1 MTENDTF
8 AFDPE
13 GNAASALGFFAVGVH
28 AGFRADPERLDM
40 ALVVADEP
48 CAAAAT
54 FTTNVFCAAPVRV
67 SREHLNEGGA
77 GAPAYGCARAVV
89 VNSGI
94 ANAATGEIGLEN
106 ARKTAE
112 LVGEAV
118 GCPADEVL
126 VASTGVIGQHL
137 RLEPFAEGVPAALA
151 AMAKVADDLAGRTSQ
166 GATAARAIMT
176 TDTCPKHGSVSF
188 SGDGIGYPGVTFTVG
203 GMCKGAGMIM
213 PNMATMIAV
222 ITTDAPLAAPDLS
235 QALTAAVNKSF
246 NKVTVDSDTSTN
258 DTCCVM
264 ANGLAGNT
272 PITGPGADY
281 GTFFAALRHVCEYE
295 AKMIASDGEGA
306 GRLVTCTVQ
315 GAETEE
321 QAEQMA
327 KAVVRS
333 PLVKCAMFGT
343 DANWGRVLC
352 AIGYSG
358 AEFDPKDVAVSF
370 QSKGGTLQ
378 VCAGGQGVPFDED
391 LAKEV
396 LGQDEVTILVTLTAG
411 QASCSCWGCDLT
423 YDYVKINGDY
433 RS

>member
-13 GNAASALGFFAVGVH
+13 GNAASALGFSAVGVH

-77 GAPAYGCARAVV
+77 GSPAYGCARAVV

-166 GATAARAIMT
+166 GLTAARAIMT

-222 ITTDAPLAAPDLS
+222 ITTDVPIAAPDLS

-258 DTCCVM
+258 DTCILFATGAAGGEVIDEASPAFPAVVAAIKGVCT
-264 ANGLAGNT
+264 NLARQ
-272 PITGPGADY
+272 I
-281 GTFFAALRHVCEYE
+281 AA
-295 AKMIASDGEGA
+295 DGEGSTK
-306 GRLVTCTVQ
+306 LVTVDVL
-315 GAETEE
+315 GAAS
-321 QAEQMA
+321 QADA
-327 KAVVRS
+327 DKVAFAIANS
-333 PLVKCAMFGT
+333 PLVKTAIFGH
-343 DANWGRVLC
+343 DANWGRV
-352 AIGYSG
+352 A
-358 AEFDPKDVAVSF
+358 AA
-370 QSKGGTLQ
+370 
-378 VCAGGQGVPFDED
+378 AGKCGVPFSQENVDIDFMGVPVLRAGLPVPMDED
-391 LAKEV
+391 DMLRRFEQSEIDIAIS
-396 LGQDEVTILVTLTAG
+396 LGAG
-411 QASCSCWGCDLT
+411 DAHSRVWTCDLT
-423 YDYVKINGDY
+423 HDYVKINGEY
-433 RS
+433 RT